1 MLTGARLRGAARRA
15 SVQARAADL
24 AQPNPVREKEL
35 EAKDKE
41 NAMQGIVADLVLI
54 YPIETAEE
62 MKTEGARKEFDKRQ
76 ERRADLIYSLEKARL
91 MVQKNPSRDGKFMY
105 IKVWATLELLI
116 EKASQEKVE
125 MLVRPEAIPVTVTA
139 TSDSGHKI
147 QRLIPKCFM
156 IGEVAKRNYRDFD
169 PDAID
174 DYERKNGRLF
184 SSLERQR
191 LIYGILEGT
200 EESGGAQ
207 QDLDE

>member
-1 MLTGARLRGAARRA
+1 MRKAFRA
-15 SVQARAADL
+15 ELARAADL

-41 NAMQGIVADLVLI
+41 NAMLGIVADLVLI

-62 MKTEGARKEFDKRQ
+62 MKTEEARKEFDKRQ
-76 ERRADLIYSLEKARL
+76 ERRADLIYCLEKARL

-147 QRLIPKCFM
+147 QRLMSRVI
-156 IGEVAKRNYRDFD
+156 
-169 PDAID
+169 
-174 DYERKNGRLF
+174 
-184 SSLERQR
+184 
-191 LIYGILEGT
+191 
-200 EESGGAQ
+200 
-207 QDLDE
+207 